1 MALQDLTPQ
10 LRTRLHRV
18 EWMVVLFLVVAVVSG
33 AGLVVW
39 FIRTTGE
46 ARGWWVTEVPYY
58 TYVSQATGIHDGTP
72 VQLMGYRV
80 GRVTHVEPVN
90 LDLRRSWDYYA
101 TNNFNV
107 FVRFTIRE
115 PYPGYINTDS
125 KVTIG
130 GFPVEVAGGV
140 TLDVSVGSPEA
151 LVTITN
157 LPGGRLGVLWDQFA
171 YKSPSA
177 DRTNKFLK
185 YGAITNGAKGY
196 YLALDQ
202 SETLL
207 AQAQRIMGKV
217 DRISG
222 VIDATLPKAT
232 ANLDEVLGHMARIT
246 AQLEPRLARD
256 GGVGDLVMP
265 VDTKTK
271 LNLVLDSVTRKSEEL
286 TPILSQV
293 NQTLGEARLRSQELG
308 PVLVDVRKTLG
319 DLRDTANGF
328 NAKVNQT
335 NLVENVS
342 RLADKA
348 ARLSETTEI
357 LFRNFWLFRSAF
369 RTNAASTSVPLRPS
383 SGRDRRQ
390 P

>member
-18 EWMVVLFLVVAVVSG
+18 EWMVVLFLVVAVISG
-33 AGLVVW
+33 AGLAAW

-58 TYVSQATGIHDGTP
+58 TYVSQANGIHEGTP
-72 VQLMGYRV
+72 VQLMGYTV

-90 LDLRRSWDYYA
+90 LERRRSWDYYA

-107 FVRFTIRE
+107 FVAFTIRD

-125 KVTIG
+125 RVTIG

-140 TLDVSVGSPEA
+140 TLDVSVGSLDA

-157 LPGGRLGVLWDQFA
+157 LPGGRIGVLWDQFA
-171 YKSPSA
+171 YKLPST
-177 DRTNKFLK
+177 DRTNLFLK

-196 YLALDQ
+196 YLAPDQ

-222 VIDATLPKAT
+222 IVDGTLPKVT
-232 ANLDEVLGHMARIT
+232 ASLDTILRQVVDIT
-246 AQLEPRLARD
+246 AKLEPALGKD
-256 GGVGDLVMP
+256 GGLGELLFP
-265 VDTKTK
+265 TNTKAK
-271 LNLVLDSVTRKSEEL
+271 LNQVLDDVHDKSKEL
-286 TPILSQV
+286 TPLFTSVQDTLSQ
-293 NQTLGEARLRSQELG
+293 ARQSSKELG
-308 PVLVDVRKTLG
+308 PLLGDVRTTIGEIRETVK
-319 DLRDTANGF
+319 AINVK
-328 NAKVNQT
+328 ASET
-335 NLVENVS
+335 NLVSNVS
-342 RLADKA
+342 RLAEKA
-348 ARLSETTEI
+348 ARLSETTDI
-357 LFRNFWLFRSAF
+357 LFRNHWLFRSAF
-369 RTNAASTSVPLRPS
+369 RTNGSPTSVPMRSTS
-383 SGRDRRQ
+383 SHDRR
-390 P
+390 

>member
-10 LRTRLHRV
+10 LRTRLHKV
-18 EWMVVLFLVVAVVSG
+18 EWLVVVFLVVAVLSA
-33 AGLVVW
+33 AGFITW
-39 FIRTTGE
+39 FVRTTAE

-58 TYVSQATGIHDGTP
+58 TYVSQATGIHEGTP

-80 GRVTHVEPVN
+80 GRVTHVDPVN
-90 LDLRRSWDYYA
+90 LERRRSWDYYS

-107 FVRFTIRE
+107 FVAFTIRE

-125 KVTIG
+125 RVTIG
-130 GFPVEVAGGV
+130 GFPVEFAGGV
-140 TLDVSVGSPEA
+140 TLDISVGSPEA

-157 LPGGRLGVLWDQFA
+157 LPGGHLGVLWERFA
-171 YKSPSA
+171 FEAPSA

-185 YGAITNGAKGY
+185 YGAITNGSKGY
-196 YLALDQ
+196 YLTLDQ

-222 VIDATLPKAT
+222 VIDGTLPRAT
-232 ANLDEVLGHMARIT
+232 ADLEKILGRVGNIT
-246 AQLEPRLARD
+246 AQLEPRMARD
-256 GGVGDLVMP
+256 GGVGDLVLP
-265 VDTKTK
+265 VDTKAK
-271 LNLVLDSVTRKSEEL
+271 LNQALDAVSKKSEEL
-286 TPILSQV
+286 TPIMAQV
-293 NQTLGEARLRSQELG
+293 HETLGEARLRSQELG
-308 PVLVDVRKTLG
+308 PVLVDVRKTLT

-348 ARLSETTEI
+348 ARLSETTDI

-369 RTNAASTSVPLRPS
+369 RTNSASTPVPLRPA
-383 SGRDRRQ
+383 SGRERR
-390 P
+390 